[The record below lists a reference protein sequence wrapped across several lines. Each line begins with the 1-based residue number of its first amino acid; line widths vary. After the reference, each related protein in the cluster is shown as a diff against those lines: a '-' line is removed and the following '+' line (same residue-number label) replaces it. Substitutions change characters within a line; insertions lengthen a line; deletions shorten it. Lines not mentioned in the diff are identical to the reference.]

1 MNMNE
6 IFVFN
11 EDIKKS
17 GFTVMML
24 ESMGWKLVESREFSL
39 CGDDC
44 EGVSAERTSKYV
56 SLAFRRDT
64 STKSIL
70 FW

>member
-1 MNMNE
+1 MNE

-24 ESMGWKLVESREFSL
+24 ESMGWKLVDSTEVGTDVKDGLEQGSP
-39 CGDDC
+39 
-44 EGVSAERTSKYV
+44 KYV
-56 SLAFRRDT
+56 RLAFQRDDNQ
-64 STKSIL
+64 KSIL